1 MDLKRA
7 DGTLYL
13 AGDYKMEDINEDGII
28 NAKDMQVIGSPLPDF
43 YGGFGTRLNFTG
55 IELSMLFTYSYGNDV
70 YNLFNQHLSSMSD
83 LSVPVAAAKGRW
95 ISETLPGKGELPRAA
110 YNDPSGNFNASN
122 KWVEDGSYL
131 KLKTLSLAY
140 DIPLKKRSGFLKGLK
155 VFANCNNLFT
165 VTGYSGLDPEVFLS
179 NDPMLRGVDTGG
191 APNPRSYVFG
201 VNISL

>member
-1 MDLKRA
+1 
-7 DGTLYL
+7 
-13 AGDYKMEDINEDGII
+13 
-28 NAKDMQVIGSPLPDF
+28 MQVIGSPLPDF

-179 NDPMLRGVDTGG
+179 NDPMLRGVDTG
-191 APNPRSYVFG
+191 
-201 VNISL
+201 I